1 MKSIIKKHK
10 IITVLLILSIA
21 ITVPDFSKTKNTLL
35 LRFAS
40 PKTYMTYVETNYLRA
55 EAKNWQE
62 KSKVFSSLFENMDL
76 TGAKIDVK
84 INHLLT
90 SLLKGEAD
98 STNSADLSGIS
109 LLLLT
114 DKKEELS
121 CP

>member
-21 ITVPDFSKTKNTLL
+21 ITVPDFSKIKNTLL

-40 PKTYMTYVETNYLRA
+40 PKTYMTYVETNYLHA

-84 INHLLT
+84 INHLP
-90 SLLKGEAD
+90 
-98 STNSADLSGIS
+98 
-109 LLLLT
+109 
-114 DKKEELS
+114 
-121 CP
+121 CRRH